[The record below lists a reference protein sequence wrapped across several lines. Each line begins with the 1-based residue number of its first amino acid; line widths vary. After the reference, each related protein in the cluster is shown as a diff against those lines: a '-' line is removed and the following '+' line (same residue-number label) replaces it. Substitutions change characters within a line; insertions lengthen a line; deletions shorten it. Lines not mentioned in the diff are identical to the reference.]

1 MKARFYYCHDEWLRN
16 GFSRYGLFFS
26 EAFCHFFSE
35 KMEQLF
41 FTSTGL
47 KPSSKVTLA
56 GYKQPNDLP
65 IYQSGLVSKLNLVLW
80 IMPEYNDNI
89 SFCWQS
95 KSGKIIKPTDENF
108 DESDLTCWIEGLN
121 PDVYFQQLNS
131 VSTDHPLK
139 LNNLPYTLIVKGF
152 GMHMGLEITL
162 TDISLG
168 EMIIHQ
174 LSEVAQKHN
183 DVSEAKGRVN
193 GVVHHCEGAV
203 VEGMVRFRI
212 DVGSAGVVFIRKL
225 LKTLAKYPEVKEVV
239 VDL

>member
-1 MKARFYYCHDEWLRN
+1 MELRFWHCNEDFRKIWN
-16 GFSRYGLFFS
+16 RYGVYFS
-26 EAFCHFFSE
+26 ESFCNFFADQIQE
-35 KMEQLF
+35 IIYRQA
-41 FTSTGL
+41 GL
-47 KPSSKVTLA
+47 KPSFKVGLSLEKQQNDQSMYEPGVISKINTVISI
-56 GYKQPNDLP
+56 LP
-65 IYQSGLVSKLNLVLW
+65 DFT
-80 IMPEYNDNI
+80 DNI

-108 DESDLTCWIEGLN
+108 DEEDLVCWIEGLK
-121 PDVYFQQLNS
+121 PEVYFQQLNS

-139 LNNLPYTLIVKGF
+139 LKNLPYTLIVKGF